1 MDEFA
6 KINAAL
12 DELLVSL
19 GSMVLRLSSPEI
31 SKTIAER
38 KALARSINQYAAC
51 ARRSTD
57 PRVLQL
63 NDDLAQMLRPRLRLV
78 SSR

>member
-6 KINAAL
+6 KIDEAL

-19 GSMVLRLSSPEI
+19 GGMVLRLSSPEV
-31 SKTIAER
+31 SKTLEER
-38 KALARSINQYAAC
+38 KALARSVSQFAAC

-57 PRVLQL
+57 PRVRRL
-63 NDDLAQMLRPRLRLV
+63 NADLAETLRPRLRIV

>member
-6 KINAAL
+6 KIDMAL

-19 GSMVLRLSSPEI
+19 GAMVLRLSSPAV
-31 SKTIAER
+31 SKTVEER
-38 KALARSINQYAAC
+38 KALARSVHQYAAC
-51 ARRSTD
+51 ARGSTD
-57 PRVLQL
+57 PRVRRL
-63 NDDLAQMLRPRLRLV
+63 NDDLAEALGPRLRIV

>member
-6 KINAAL
+6 KIDEAL

-19 GSMVLRLSSPEI
+19 GAMVLRLSSPAV
-31 SKTIAER
+31 SKTFEER
-38 KALARSINQYAAC
+38 KALARSVHQYAAC
-51 ARRSTD
+51 ARHSTD
-57 PRVLQL
+57 PRVRRLK
-63 NDDLAQMLRPRLRLV
+63 DDLAETLRPRLRIV